1 MNDFLFHRMT
11 PDDYKPY
18 MEHYLKSGTLLTDL
32 TFSCRMAWDPVF
44 RTEIAYCE
52 DCCLM
57 ISDGGGYTDPHLLM
71 PLGSPDSFCMNRLL
85 RKVEDEFN
93 RRGWKLKVMCIEES
107 KLALFEN
114 LPDFEAELTYT
125 DSASDYVYDAEALRT
140 LSGNFL
146 HKKRN
151 HVNRFLRMYP
161 NHQYRRLSST
171 DMNRCLELVRIWC
184 ASKGIDPDDFNESDY
199 RMIENLFRNYDR
211 LCLRGGLIEINGS
224 VKAFSI
230 GSMGNDNTAF
240 IHFEKADAEIDGI
253 YAAINR
259 LTLENEFPD
268 ASFVNREEDMGIAGL
283 RQSKQS
289 YMPLLLRKKYKTWPK
304 RIKIEI

>member
-1 MNDFLFHRMT
+1 MNDFNFHRMT
-11 PDDYKPY
+11 PDDFERYQKY
-18 MEHYLKSGTLLTDL
+18 YQASGTLLTDL

-44 RTEIAYCE
+44 RTEITYCE

-57 ISDGGGYTDPHLLM
+57 ISDGGNFTDPHLLM

-85 RKVEDEFN
+85 QKAEEEFDK
-93 RRGWKLKVMCIEES
+93 RGWKLKVMCIEES
-107 KLALFEN
+107 KLSLFEN
-114 LPDFEAELTYT
+114 LTDYEADLTYT
-125 DSASDYVYDAEALRT
+125 DSASDYVYDADALRS
-140 LSGNFL
+140 LAGNVL

-161 NHQYRRLSST
+161 NYQYRRLCSS
-171 DMNRCLELVRIWC
+171 DMDRCLELVRIWC
-184 ASKGIDPDDFNESDY
+184 ASKAIDPDDYTESDY
-199 RMIENLFRNYDR
+199 RMIEQLFLHYDR
-211 LCLRGGLIEINGS
+211 LALRGGLIEINSS

-230 GSMGNDNTAF
+230 GSLGNGNTAF
-240 IHFEKADAEIDGI
+240 IHFEKGDAEIDGI

-259 LTLENEFPD
+259 LTLENEFPE

-289 YMPLLLRKKYKTWPK
+289 YDPILLRRKYRTWPINRK
-304 RIKIEI
+304 M